1 MRFGQ
6 IKNLLRSSGSRQLLQ
21 HLGTVFVF
29 FNAGHQ
35 LTVGKSSG
43 TTFPELNIGIRFQLP
58 RPPKQADVFLPFV
71 NRFAPF
77 NNNRL
82 QTGFGQSKPG
92 KHSCRPTADHQRTN
106 ISRLLFPNHQNR
118 LFLYQFNIFPGQNR
132 RNIIFV
138 TPDFHIQGIYE
149 MHIPLIAG
157 INRFLGNFNTLDIF
171 GIQPGFD

>member
-1 MRFGQ
+1 MC
-6 IKNLLRSSGSRQLLQ
+6 QLLQ
-21 HLGTVFVF
+21 R
-29 FNAGHQ
+29 
-35 LTVGKSSG
+35 
-43 TTFPELNIGIRFQLP
+43 GILPDRRFQICNSCQYEIINFFLKILLHTV
-58 RPPKQADVFLPFV
+58 RFRQCIVDIHFLPFV